1 MNAFRCDGITPLWW
15 ALVCGLATPQ
25 AFAGCQDQTIIKTAE
40 EALDKV
46 NADRIEGY
54 ILGLNRVYD
63 FSGTIFNLTL
73 DVLETKCH
81 VFSRKQWKSCKVRDI
96 SEMPVQ
102 GNCQVSFSVLTQLE
116 LYSYKC
122 IIQQVPATTIV
133 RICPD
138 CPTVESLDEPIVPE
152 IANLTLQS
160 YNGKSGLNKHFGL
173 LNVTRA
179 GMQWVVGPTYIV
191 EFTIQETTC
200 LKNMSDVD
208 SQCKINDSK
217 YTVSTENQLS
227 TIIAQNSSDHLKEL
241 PGGKGKGALVAHSRK
256 PLLGSVMELPPTSLK
271 PSRPLPAAKNCPGKK
286 QSAIMGI

>member
-1 MNAFRCDGITPLWW
+1 MDLLNILQRASLQ
-15 ALVCGLATPQ
+15 CGLATPQ

-63 FSGTIFNLTL
+63 FSTEPREGGGTIFNLTL

-217 YTVSTENQLS
+217 YTD
-227 TIIAQNSSDHLKEL
+227 AQVEEL